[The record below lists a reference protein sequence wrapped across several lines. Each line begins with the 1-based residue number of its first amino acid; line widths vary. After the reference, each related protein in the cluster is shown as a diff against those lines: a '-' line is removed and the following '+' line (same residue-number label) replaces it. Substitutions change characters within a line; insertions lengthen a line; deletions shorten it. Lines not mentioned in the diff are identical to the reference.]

1 MLDADKVEKLLER
14 SVIEVAPIAFM
25 RGRTLN
31 DSFVILDEAQ
41 NSTAEQMKMVL
52 TRQGFNSK
60 MVVTGDLTQVDLPSG
75 KRSGLTHVVDVLRGI
90 EGISFIYFDDRDVV
104 RHSLVQR
111 IVKAYER
118 YETMSSGN
126 QLALRLTEQASES
139 APISAEPLAG
149 RQPEGPEI
157 PLV

>member
-1 MLDADKVEKLLER
+1 
-14 SVIEVAPIAFM
+14 VAPIAFM
-25 RGRTLN
+25 RGRTLS
-31 DSFVILDEAQ
+31 DSFIILDEAQ

-75 KRSGLTHVVDVLRGI
+75 KRSGLTHVVEVLRGV

-118 YETMSSGN
+118 YETMASGS
-126 QLALRLTEQASES
+126 QLALRLTEPAADA
-139 APISAEPLAG
+139 APISPEPLAG
-149 RQPEGPEI
+149 RQSESPEI